1 MGGGLWVGLPDK
13 IQNVQLNLNYRST
26 KRFFM
31 GGEGGYMCVPGMYNS
46 FLSFKKLLNCWV
58 YLKLKLNREC
68 CIFIGEI

>member
-31 GGEGGYMCVPGMYNS
+31 GGGVICVSQVCIIHSYP
-46 FLSFKKLLNCWV
+46 
-58 YLKLKLNREC
+58 LKNY
-68 CIFIGEI
+68 